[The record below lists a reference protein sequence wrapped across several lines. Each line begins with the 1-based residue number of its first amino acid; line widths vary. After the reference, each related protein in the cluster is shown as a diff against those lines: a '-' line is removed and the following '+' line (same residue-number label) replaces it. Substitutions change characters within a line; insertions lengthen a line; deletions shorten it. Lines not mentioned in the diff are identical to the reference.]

1 MKKLLVISILTL
13 IVGCSGTST
22 SSTKTKSKDKFSI
35 SCGRENPSGEGH
47 STYGIPQVWSC

>member
-1 MKKLLVISILTL
+1 MKKLLIVSLLAL

-22 SSTKTKSKDKFSI
+22 NSSTKTKGNCYDP
-35 SCGRENPSGEGH
+35 NPKGKGH